1 MKIAK
6 ALSPCHITGF
16 FQIFD
21 QSTDPLRVGSKGA
34 GVSLSQG
41 VKTTAKIEK
50 TLKDSSEVKING
62 MVSSSAEVS
71 ERVMKTAVARL
82 GKHGRLRVAVEHYVD
97 TPIGAGFGASGAA
110 ALSLALA
117 LNEALDLGMSRI
129 EAAQLAHV
137 AEVECKTGLGTVLA
151 ETFGGVEIRVK
162 PGAPGIGE
170 IKQIPIPENTVVVC
184 ISFGP
189 LSTRR
194 LLSDEETR
202 KRVNTF
208 GGELA
213 EKLAEHPE
221 LGRFLESS
229 RQFAEHL
236 GLISNKVKRVLA
248 ATDQTHHVCSMPMFG
263 ESVFGLTDP
272 DSAEELLRIFR
283 RNGPDGHVFAS
294 NIDFKGARVLT

>member
-1 MKIAK
+1 MKIAR
-6 ALSPCHITGF
+6 AFSPCHITGF

-21 QSTDPLRVGSKGA
+21 QSADPLRVGSKGA
-34 GVSLSQG
+34 GVSLSRG
-41 VKTTAKIEK
+41 VKTTAKVEEA
-50 TLKDSSEVKING
+50 LKDSSEVKING
-62 MVSSSAEVS
+62 VVSSSAEVS
-71 ERVMKTAVARL
+71 QRVIKAAVTRSE
-82 GKHGRLRVAVEHYVD
+82 KHGRLRVAVEHYAK

-117 LNEALDLGMSRI
+117 LNEVLDLGMSRI

-170 IKQIPIPENTVVVC
+170 IKQIPIAKNTVVVC
-184 ISFGP
+184 VSFGP
-189 LSTRR
+189 LSTKR

-221 LGRFLESS
+221 LDSFLESS

-236 GLISNKVKRVLA
+236 GLISSKVKRVLA
-248 ATDQTHHVCSMPMFG
+248 ATDQTHHICSMPMFG
-263 ESVFGLTDP
+263 ESVFGLTDR

-283 RNGPDGHVFAS
+283 KNGPGGQIFTSD
-294 NIDFKGARVLT
+294 IDFKGARVLT

>member
-1 MKIAK
+1 MKIVRAF
-6 ALSPCHITGF
+6 SPCHITGF

-21 QSTDPLRVGSKGA
+21 QSADPLHVGSKGA
-34 GVSLSQG
+34 GVSLSRG

-50 TLKDSSEVKING
+50 ALKDSSEVKING
-62 MVSSSAEVS
+62 IVSSSAEVS
-71 ERVMKTAVARL
+71 QRVIKAAVTRSE
-82 GKHGRLRVAVEHYVD
+82 KHGRLKVAVEHYVE
-97 TPIGAGFGASGAA
+97 TPIGAGFGSSGAA

-170 IKQIPIPENTVVVC
+170 IKQIPIAKKTVVAC

-189 LSTRR
+189 LLTKR

-221 LGRFLESS
+221 LDSFLESS

-236 GLISNKVKRVLA
+236 GLMGNKVRRVLA
-248 ATDQTHHVCSMPMFG
+248 ATDKTHHICSMPMFG

-283 RNGPDGHVFAS
+283 KNGSDGQIFTS
-294 NIDFKGARVLT
+294 DIDFKGARVLT

>member
-1 MKIAK
+1 MKIAR
-6 ALSPCHITGF
+6 AFSPCHITGF

-21 QSTDPLRVGSKGA
+21 QSADPLRVGSKGA
-34 GVSLSQG
+34 GVSLRRG
-41 VKTTAKIEK
+41 VKTTAKTEK
-50 TLKDSSEVKING
+50 ALKDSSEVKING
-62 MVSSSAEVS
+62 VVSSSAEVS
-71 ERVMKTAVARL
+71 QRVIKAAVTRL
-82 GKHGRLRVAVEHYVD
+82 RKHGRLRVAVEHYIE

-162 PGAPGIGE
+162 AGAPGIGE
-170 IKQIPIPENTVVVC
+170 IKQIPTAENTMVVC

-189 LSTRR
+189 LSTKK
-194 LLSDEETR
+194 LLSDEETH

-221 LGRFLESS
+221 LDSFLEFS
-229 RQFAEHL
+229 RQFAEHV
-236 GLISNKVKRVLA
+236 GLVSNKARRVLA
-248 ATDQTHHVCSMPMFG
+248 ATDKTHHICSMPMFG

-283 RNGPDGHVFAS
+283 RNGPDGHIFTS
-294 NIDFKGARVLT
+294 DIDFKGARVLT